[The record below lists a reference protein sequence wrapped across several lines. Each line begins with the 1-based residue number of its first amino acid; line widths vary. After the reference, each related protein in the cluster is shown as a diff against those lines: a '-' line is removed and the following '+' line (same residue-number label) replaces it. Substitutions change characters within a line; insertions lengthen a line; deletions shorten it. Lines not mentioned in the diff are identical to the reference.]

1 METRQPVNKAS
12 VVVIHRNRK
21 ASKPVKLLDNNR
33 TDKIHLSKANNLV
46 KDQGKEKNRRDNWP
60 NHKVNNPGNNRDS
73 NQADNNQAS
82 SQANNQANNREA
94 NKVEVNP
101 AASRLNLWHKGVA
114 SKVVEVLKVDNH
126 NQGNNQEEHKQLAEV
141 VEVAVANSKTSM
153 T

>member
-60 NHKVNNPGNNRDS
+60 NHKVNNLGNNRDS
-73 NQADNNQAS
+73 NQAD
-82 SQANNQANNREA
+82 NNQANNREA

-114 SKVVEVLKVDNH
+114 SKVVEV
-126 NQGNNQEEHKQLAEV
+126 
-141 VEVAVANSKTSM
+141 AVANSKTSM